1 MTAKKK
7 KGKPKKDFIDY
18 FKHDSKRKAKHVT
31 FTDYSTSPGNAF
43 LKYSREAKDAVEY
56 FRNNIKKLKKN
67 KINFKQ
73 DDADASLELIVISF
87 LPSLMGHFE
96 TYQKH
101 LFAGIFEMSIFL
113 KSFNEKTFI
122 KKLQEAK
129 SSESTENGSIKLDA
143 VSLCSYRNF
152 QPEHLGLKSFIGL
165 YLADNLPGWHDPV
178 KVNNYFRA
186 FGFPTDFFNNEDC
199 KELKVLWQ
207 LRHSIVHTGG
217 TLTRPDSQK
226 VSTLRNLSGKT
237 IVFEDNFIWIFA
249 RKIQQI
255 VQTSTQR
262 LETVFFNDLI
272 SNVGSEEAKRMKIFF
287 EAKGITWNN
296 NPKKKKT
303 S

>member
-1 MTAKKK
+1 MTANRK

-56 FRNNIKKLKKN
+56 FRNNVKKLKKH
-67 KINFKQ
+67 KIKFKQ

-87 LPSLMGHFE
+87 LPSLMGHFV

-113 KSFNEKTFI
+113 KSFDEKSFI
-122 KKLQEAK
+122 KMLQDAK
-129 SSESTENGSIKLDA
+129 SSESTGNGSIKLDA
-143 VSLCSYRNF
+143 ISLCSYRNF
-152 QPEHLGLKSFIGL
+152 QPEHSGLKSFVGL
-165 YLADNLPGWHDPV
+165 YLADNLPGWHDPI
-178 KVNNYFRA
+178 KVNNYFKA
-186 FGFPTDFFNNEDC
+186 FGFSTDFFNNEDC

-255 VQTSTQR
+255 IHTSSQR
-262 LETVFFNDLI
+262 LETAFFNDLV
-272 SNVGSEEAKRMKIFF
+272 SNVSSEETKRMKIFF

-296 NPKKKKT
+296 NPKKKKV